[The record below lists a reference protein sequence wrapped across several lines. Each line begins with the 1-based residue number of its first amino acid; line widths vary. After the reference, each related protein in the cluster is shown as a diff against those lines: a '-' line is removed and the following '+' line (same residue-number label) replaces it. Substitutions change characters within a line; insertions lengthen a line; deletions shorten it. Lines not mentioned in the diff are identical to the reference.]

1 MNKPFESKDDFE
13 IIFKEYFEV
22 LCNYVNQYIRNWENS
37 REIVQNTFTRIW
49 IKKDS
54 IQINNTVKNY
64 LYKSCK
70 NNMIDFIRK
79 NKQEVELSEELIATI
94 EDKDSKEGIDA
105 ATIKRGI
112 IRGLK
117 TLKPKNRKIFEL
129 SKFEGLTHKEIANH
143 LDISE
148 RSVEDNVARALK
160 LLKIYLE
167 NNENI
172 F

>member
-1 MNKPFESKDDFE
+1 
-13 IIFKEYFEV
+13 
-22 LCNYVNQYIRNWENS
+22 
-37 REIVQNTFTRIW
+37 
-49 IKKDS
+49 
-54 IQINNTVKNY
+54 
-64 LYKSCK
+64 
-70 NNMIDFIRK
+70 MIDFIRK